1 MAVTVNVVWSLP
13 DALLA
18 PMDLAPPDVLG
29 GISTVVTILPV
40 LSELVAERTTPD
52 IVKSTAELGANP
64 DPLTVTGVPG
74 GPLSG
79 VTLNEDV
86 MVKVR
91 IKVLPTLT
99 L

>member
-64 DPLTVTGVPG
+64 DPRTVTGVPG
-74 GPLSG
+74 GPLPG
-79 VTLNEDV
+79 VTLKEDV
-86 MVKVR
+86 IVKVR
-91 IKVLPTLT
+91 IKVLPILT

>member
-1 MAVTVNVVWSLP
+1 MAVTANVVWSLP

-18 PMDLAPPDVLG
+18 PMDLAPPDVLP

-40 LSELVAERTTPD
+40 LSELVVERTTPD

-64 DPLTVTGVPG
+64 DPLTVIGVPG
-74 GPLSG
+74 GPLAG
-79 VTLNEDV
+79 LTLKDDV

-91 IKVLPTLT
+91 VKVLPI
-99 L
+99 

>member
-18 PMDLAPPDVLG
+18 PMDLAPPDVFG

-40 LSELVAERTTPD
+40 LSELVVERTTPD
-52 IVKSTAELGANP
+52 IVKSTVEFGANP
-64 DPLTVTGVPG
+64 DPLTVIGVPG

-79 VTLNEDV
+79 VTLKEDV
-86 MVKVR
+86 IVNVR
-91 IKVLPTLT
+91 IKLFPILT